1 MYVIFFHISGL
12 ALIEILFYFFYIGKM
27 ETQMFTNNI
36 NHLLNEEEKTIDY
49 DMYNVTFPEYNNTFI
64 KYYEIRA
71 QNGEDER
78 RKRNF
83 QLFADATAG
92 LIVIL
97 SITCII
103 TFFEIF
109 FKKKNVRR
117 VSSMDSV
124 RNICIEMAEYS
135 QTNTTTPT
143 TTNFEETPEQTQ
155 TNKLKIFIF
164 HIILYSGLLVSFEY
178 WLFNNII
185 MKYKVISNEEI
196 EYLFA
201 KQLDNKIQ

>member
-12 ALIEILFYFFYIGKM
+12 ALIEILFYFFYIGNM
-27 ETQMFTNNI
+27 ETQMFINNI
-36 NHLLNEEEKTIDY
+36 NHLLHEEEKTIDY
-49 DMYNVTFPEYNNTFI
+49 NMYNVTFPEYNTTFI

-78 RKRNF
+78 KKRNF
-83 QLFADATAG
+83 QLFADAIVG
-92 LIVIL
+92 FIVIL
-97 SITCII
+97 SITCVV

-135 QTNTTTPT
+135 QTNTNIPT
-143 TTNFEETPEQTQ
+143 TSNLEETSEQ
-155 TNKLKIFIF
+155 TNKIKIFIF
-164 HIILYSGLLVSFEY
+164 HTILYSGLLVSFEY

-201 KQLDNKIQ
+201 KQLDN

>member
-12 ALIEILFYFFYIGKM
+12 ALIEILFYFFYIGNM
-27 ETQMFTNNI
+27 ETQMFINNI
-36 NHLLNEEEKTIDY
+36 NHLLHKEKKTIDY
-49 DMYNVTFPEYNNTFI
+49 NMYNVTFPEYNTTFI

-78 RKRNF
+78 NKRNF
-83 QLFADATAG
+83 QLFTDAMLG
-92 LIVIL
+92 FVVIL
-97 SITCII
+97 SITCVI

-117 VSSMDSV
+117 ISSMDSV

-135 QTNTTTPT
+135 PTSTNTPT
-143 TTNFEETPEQTQ
+143 TSNFEETTEQTQ
-155 TNKLKIFIF
+155 TNKIIIFIF
-164 HIILYSGLLVSFEY
+164 HTILYSGLLVSFEY

-201 KQLDNKIQ
+201 KQLNN

>member
-12 ALIEILFYFFYIGKM
+12 ALIEILFYFFYIGNM
-27 ETQMFTNNI
+27 ETQMFINNI
-36 NHLLNEEEKTIDY
+36 NHLLHEEEKTIDY
-49 DMYNVTFPEYNNTFI
+49 NMYNVTFPEYNTTFI

-78 RKRNF
+78 KKRNF
-83 QLFADATAG
+83 QLFADAIVG
-92 LIVIL
+92 FIVIL
-97 SITCII
+97 SITCVV

-135 QTNTTTPT
+135 QTNTNIPT
-143 TTNFEETPEQTQ
+143 TSNLEETSEQ
-155 TNKLKIFIF
+155 TNKINIFIF
-164 HIILYSGLLVSFEY
+164 HTILYSGLLVSFEY

-201 KQLDNKIQ
+201 KQLDN

>member
-12 ALIEILFYFFYIGKM
+12 ALIEILFYFLYIGNM
-27 ETQMFTNNI
+27 ETQMFINNI
-36 NHLLNEEEKTIDY
+36 NHLLHKEGNKIDY
-49 DMYNVTFPEYNNTFI
+49 DMYNVTFPEYNTTFI

-71 QNGEDER
+71 RNGEDER
-78 RKRNF
+78 KQHNF
-83 QLFADATAG
+83 HLFADAMVG
-92 LIVIL
+92 FVVIL

-103 TFFEIF
+103 TFFELF

-135 QTNTTTPT
+135 QTSTNTPT
-143 TTNFEETPEQTQ
+143 TSNFEETAEQTQ
-155 TNKLKIFIF
+155 TNKITMFIT
-164 HIILYSGLLVSFEY
+164 HTILYSGLLVSFEY

-201 KQLDNKIQ
+201 QQVNNK